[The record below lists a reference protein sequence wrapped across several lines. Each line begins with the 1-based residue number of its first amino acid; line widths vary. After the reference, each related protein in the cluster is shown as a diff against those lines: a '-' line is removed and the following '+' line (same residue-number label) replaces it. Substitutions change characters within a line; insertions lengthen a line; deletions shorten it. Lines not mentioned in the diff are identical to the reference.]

1 MSNLT
6 EKFQKIVTNI
16 STNKGT
22 LNLFALSYRKNDSQT
37 FDLLIS
43 ARWIN
48 IDDFNFLKYIEN
60 LLKQELDSND
70 ILKISRIVLL
80 DPEETSVRAIT
91 NCFCINEGNLTIQ
104 HSLIGN
110 VPILK
115 MVIFS
120 SNK

>member
-1 MSNLT
+1 MSNLI
-6 EKFQKIVTNI
+6 EKFQKIVTDI

-22 LNLFALSYRKNDSQT
+22 LNLFALSYRENDSQT

-80 DPEETSVRAIT
+80 DPEETSVKAIT
-91 NCFCINEGNLTIQ
+91 NCFYINEGNLTIQ

>member
-1 MSNLT
+1 MSNLI
-6 EKFQKIVTNI
+6 EKFQKIVTDI

-22 LNLFALSYRKNDSQT
+22 LNLFALSYRENDSQT

-48 IDDFNFLKYIEN
+48 IDDFYFLKYIEN

-80 DPEETSVRAIT
+80 DPEETSVKAIT
-91 NCFCINEGNLTIQ
+91 NCFYINEGNLTIQ

>member
-6 EKFQKIVTNI
+6 EKFQKIVTDI

-22 LNLFALSYRKNDSQT
+22 LNLFALSYREKDTQN

-48 IDDFNFLKYIEN
+48 IDDFNFLKYIEK

-80 DPEETSVRAIT
+80 DPEETSVKAVT
-91 NCFCINEGNLTIQ
+91 NSFRINEGNLTIQ

>member
-1 MSNLT
+1 MSNLI
-6 EKFQKIVTNI
+6 EKFQKIVTDI

-22 LNLFALSYRKNDSQT
+22 LNLFALSYRENDSQT

-60 LLKQELDSND
+60 LLKEELDSND

-80 DPEETSVRAIT
+80 DPEETSVKAIT
-91 NCFCINEGNLTIQ
+91 NCFYINEGNLTIQ